1 LIAKLEGATWTSAE
15 QVVLNSGKRI
25 ASSIEII
32 ADNDEG
38 TVVRAREVR
47 DFRVH
52 DISNQPSGQ
61 NGVRARNA
69 QQGRGVHRAPEKAR
83 VETSVEERI

>member
-1 LIAKLEGATWTSAE
+1 M
-15 QVVLNSGKRI
+15 LNRGKRI

-38 TVVRAREVR
+38 SVVRAREVR
-47 DFRVH
+47 DLKVH
-52 DISNQPSGQ
+52 DSRNQPSGQ

-69 QQGRGVHRAPEKAR
+69 QQGRGVCAPCSSEGKSKA
-83 VETSVEERI
+83 EC